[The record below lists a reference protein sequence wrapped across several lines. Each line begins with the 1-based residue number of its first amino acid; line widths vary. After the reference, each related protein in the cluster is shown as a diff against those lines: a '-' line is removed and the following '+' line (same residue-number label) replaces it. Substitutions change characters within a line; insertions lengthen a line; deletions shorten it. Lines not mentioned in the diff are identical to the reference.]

1 MPHSNDQK
9 NTRQFTQV
17 QDFILNESKGK
28 HILLLYEEP
37 ERAREIEFQFIKH
50 GLEHAEHCTFMIH
63 IDEQENNN
71 NNNNSHDPGDHHKNH
86 SLECIEIEMK
96 DAGINV
102 DAYQEA
108 KQLRIF
114 PLLNLIKKAGGIDNI
129 SGIWDG
135 IGELDKDLFGK
146 IEAPFRG
153 VGIRLPVNKLQG
165 EDRINAL
172 AIQVDIE
179 KKSQNEFGCGNFKGS
194 WICPYRVD
202 NLADSLEGEQSGLQL
217 LSLIINHHAVI
228 YAPALKAPV
237 VFRVSS

>member
-1 MPHSNDQK
+1 
-9 NTRQFTQV
+9 
-17 QDFILNESKGK
+17 
-28 HILLLYEEP
+28 
-37 ERAREIEFQFIKH
+37 
-50 GLEHAEHCTFMIH
+50 MIH
-63 IDEQENNN
+63 IDEQEN
-71 NNNNSHDPGDHHKNH
+71 NNNNSHDPGDHHKSH
-86 SLECIEIEMK
+86 SLECIEREMK

-114 PLLNLIKKAGGIDNI
+114 PLLNLIKKAGGFDNI

-135 IGELDKDLFGK
+135 IEELDKDLFSQM
-146 IEAPFRG
+146 EVPFRG
-153 VGIRLPVNKLQG
+153 VGIRLPVNKLRG

-179 KKSQNEFGCGNFKGS
+179 RKAQNEFSCGNLKGS

-202 NLADSLEGEQSGLQL
+202 DLADSLEDEQSGLQL

-228 YAPALKAPV
+228 YAPVLKAPV